1 MSILVHVLGH
11 FQSITL
17 PRENS
22 EGQYRIRNMAWSSIF
37 TWTHSKVSL
46 ETLFPIED
54 FVKDSSDDL
63 NIYNVQNVH
72 S

>member
-22 EGQYRIRNMAWSSIF
+22 EGQYRIRNKAWSSIF
-37 TWTHSKVSL
+37 IWTHSKFSL